1 MPRGGPTPD
10 HERSA
15 RDAPV
20 AMPLIDGTAGDDAAG
35 DAAASGRL
43 PPLVVDVDGSL
54 VNGDLLIEGVARML
68 AVAPLKLPAL
78 PVWLAG
84 GRAAFKRR
92 VARAAALP
100 PETLALNRAVLDE
113 IASAK
118 EQGREVW
125 LASAADET
133 VVAPLAERVG
143 ASGFL
148 ASDGRTN
155 LAGAAKARALVERF
169 GEGGFDYVGNERR
182 DLAVWRRARRIVG
195 VGLPARLA
203 REVRALDP
211 EARLLPGASGAPRD
225 VLRALRPHQWVK
237 NLLVF
242 VPLVAA
248 HEIAVEPY
256 LVMAGVFAVLCAV
269 ASGTYLVND
278 LLDLPHDRRH
288 ESKRHRPLASGRV
301 APAPML
307 GLAAVLIAGG
317 IAAAFALSIAAG
329 LCIVLYLA
337 GSFAYSL
344 WLKRLLYADVLALA
358 LLYVMRILA
367 GAVPVAIVPSGWLLG
382 FSLFIF
388 LALAIVKRQTGLAA
402 DDSDR
407 SPASGG
413 RACHAGDL
421 PAMTALGAASGI
433 AAVVVLA
440 LYIQSPEVSPRY
452 ARPQILWLMAPLLL
466 WWLGRMTLLAHRGS
480 VDADPVV
487 FAMRDGVSRLAG
499 LGILVLFI
507 AAS

>member
-1 MPRGGPTPD
+1 M
-10 HERSA
+10 
-15 RDAPV
+15 PV
-20 AMPLIDGTAGDDAAG
+20 AGPLIDGAAG
-35 DAAASGRL
+35 DAANGGRI

-54 VNGDLLIEGVARML
+54 VSGDLLIEGVARML
-68 AVAPLKLPAL
+68 AASPLKLLAL
-78 PVWLAG
+78 PLWLAG
-84 GRAAFKRR
+84 GRAACKRR

-113 IASAK
+113 IASARS
-118 EQGREVW
+118 QGREVW

-143 ASGFL
+143 A
-148 ASDGRTN
+148 
-155 LAGAAKARALVERF
+155 
-169 GEGGFDYVGNERR
+169 
-182 DLAVWRRARRIVG
+182 
-195 VGLPARLA
+195 
-203 REVRALDP
+203 
-211 EARLLPGASGAPRD
+211 
-225 VLRALRPHQWVK
+225 
-237 NLLVF
+237 
-242 VPLVAA
+242 
-248 HEIAVEPY
+248 
-256 LVMAGVFAVLCAV
+256 
-269 ASGTYLVND
+269 
-278 LLDLPHDRRH
+278 
-288 ESKRHRPLASGRV
+288 
-301 APAPML
+301 
-307 GLAAVLIAGG
+307 
-317 IAAAFALSIAAG
+317 AG
-329 LCIVLYLA
+329 LCILLYLA
-337 GSFAYSL
+337 GSSAYSL

-413 RACHAGDL
+413 RAYHAGDL

-440 LYIQSPEVSPRY
+440 LYIQSPEVSARY
-452 ARPQILWLMAPLLL
+452 ARPELLWLMAPLLL